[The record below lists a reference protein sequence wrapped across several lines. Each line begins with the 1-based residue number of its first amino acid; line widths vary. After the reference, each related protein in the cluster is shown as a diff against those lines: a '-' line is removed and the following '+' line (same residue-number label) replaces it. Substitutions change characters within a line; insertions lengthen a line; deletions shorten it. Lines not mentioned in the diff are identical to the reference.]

1 MTTSKFKKW
10 WLLLIKGVILIMLS
24 IIILIDPDRTLVT
37 ISIFM
42 GISLII
48 TGIVLIF
55 ISSELKNK
63 LDNWTM
69 RLAEGLLDVVF
80 GFFLL
85 AHPDVSKAIVPLLIG
100 FWVIFYGVIMLAGSF
115 QFKERMRFSQKAMML
130 VAIITIIIGFI
141 IAYNPTITI
150 VSISILIGAPI
161 LVIGLANIF
170 FGINMKHLDQGG
182 SEK

>member
-1 MTTSKFKKW
+1 M
-10 WLLLIKGVILIMLS
+10 IKGLILILLS
-24 IIILIDPDRTLVT
+24 LIILTNPERTITT
-37 ISIFM
+37 ISIYM
-42 GISLII
+42 GISLIL

-85 AHPDVSKAIVPLLIG
+85 AHPDVSTAIVPLLIG

-115 QFKERMRFSQKAMML
+115 QFNERMRFSQRAVML

-150 VSISILIGAPI
+150 VSISVLIGAPI

-170 FGINMKHLDQGG
+170 FGINMKNLDQGRL
-182 SEK
+182 EK

>member
-1 MTTSKFKKW
+1 M
-10 WLLLIKGVILIMLS
+10 IKGMILILLS
-24 IIILIDPDRTLVT
+24 IIILTNPERTLVT

-55 ISSELKNK
+55 ISSELKHK
-63 LDNWTM
+63 LDNWTI

-100 FWVIFYGVIMLAGSF
+100 FWVIFYGVLMLAGSF
-115 QFKERMRFSQKAMML
+115 QFREGMRFSQRVVMI
-130 VAIITIIIGFI
+130 VSIITIIIGFI
-141 IAYNPTITI
+141 IAYNPSIAI
-150 VSISILIGAPI
+150 ISISVLIGAPI

-170 FGINMKHLDQGG
+170 FGINMKNLDHGRL
-182 SEK
+182 ED

>member
-1 MTTSKFKKW
+1 M
-10 WLLLIKGVILIMLS
+10 IKGVILIMLS